1 MRVIATAALVLTGCT
16 TTFYGSPKVTN
27 GVAGC
32 RSTCDGWGMDL
43 AGMVKMGDYSDGC
56 ICQVKPAPA
65 PRAEASDGASG
76 SVIPPATG
84 VFLQM
89 QAQANAAASSG
100 AAAQQAAS
108 ARRTQQEYGG
118 GRRW

>member
-1 MRVIATAALVLTGCT
+1 MRVVLAVSLLLTGCT

-32 RSTCDGWGMDL
+32 RATCDGWGMEL

-56 ICQVKPAPA
+56 ICQVKPAA
-65 PRAEASDGASG
+65 ATSKAEASDGASG

-89 QAQANAAASSG
+89 QAQANAAASG
-100 AAAQQAAS
+100 AAAAQQAAS
-108 ARRTQQEYGG
+108 SRQTQQSYGG
-118 GRRW
+118 PRR